1 MVLDC
6 SHTKYKAAKTGAER
20 MDRFG
25 QGRRLVRRAM
35 NPNAPMRQTAVRTE
49 NLIRVDEVRE
59 SPRLRR

>member
-1 MVLDC
+1 
-6 SHTKYKAAKTGAER
+6 

>member
-1 MVLDC
+1 
-6 SHTKYKAAKTGAER
+6 

-59 SPRLRR
+59 SHREQLFRSIATSAAQ